1 MIRSERTERL
11 ARTNKPRAAKSSPV
25 KLIRSKR
32 IHEGRIIQLRVDLL
46 EVIDS
51 GVRIERD
58 VIEHPGAVV
67 LIPID
72 SKGRLL
78 LVEQYR
84 HSVGETLM
92 ELPAGTLEPG
102 EEPKLCANR
111 ELQEEVGYKAKT
123 LKAVGGYY
131 VAPGYTSEYLHLFLA
146 TGLTPSRLNGDE
158 EEGIS
163 AKAVS
168 VASALRMI
176 KNGQIRDAKSVAGIL
191 KYVTFLKKA

>member
-1 MIRSERTERL
+1 M
-11 ARTNKPRAAKSSPV
+11 ARTNKPRAAKPALPV

-32 IHEGRIIQLRVDLL
+32 IHEGRIINLRVDLL

-67 LIPID
+67 LIPVD

-84 HSVGETLM
+84 HAVGETLL

-146 TGLTPSRLNGDE
+146 TGLTSSKLKGDE

-163 AKAVS
+163 SKPVS

-176 KNGQIRDAKSVAGIL
+176 KSGQIRDAKSVAGIL
-191 KYVTFLKKA
+191 KYVTFLRNT

>member
-1 MIRSERTERL
+1 M
-11 ARTNKPRAAKSSPV
+11 

-32 IHEGRIIQLRVDLL
+32 IHNGRVLKLRVDLL

-58 VIEHPGAVV
+58 VIEHPGAIV
-67 LIPID
+67 LIPVD

-78 LVEQYR
+78 MVEQYR
-84 HSVGETLM
+84 HAVGETLL

-102 EEPKLCANR
+102 EEPIVCANR

-123 LKAVGGYY
+123 LKPMGGYY
-131 VAPGYTSEYLHLFLA
+131 AAPGYTSEYMHLFLA
-146 TGLTPSRLNGDE
+146 TGLAPSRLKGDE

-163 AKAVS
+163 AKPVS
-168 VASALRMI
+168 VSRALRMI
-176 KNGQIRDAKSVAGIL
+176 KDGKIRDAKSVAGIL
-191 KYVTFLKKA
+191 KYVSFPNAK